1 MEREL
6 SVTAITPDGPRT
18 ELELLERDGF
28 VVLQHV
34 LGDPEVEAI
43 RRALEPHLER
53 TPMGRN
59 RFEGLRTQR
68 VYALLAKSAVF
79 GELAS
84 HPRVLPLLDH
94 VLQPNY
100 LLSAALAI
108 KLAPGEDRQ
117 ALHVDDGFYSWI
129 ARPRR
134 PVGVSVIWAIDD
146 FTEVNGATEVIPGSH
161 LWGDERPET
170 EDPRIQPVL
179 MPAGSAVVFQGT
191 LWHRGGA
198 NRSSAPRL
206 AITPQYCQPWARQM
220 ENMTLAVPPE
230 VVSGYPR
237 RVQELLGYS
246 IHPPFM
252 GHVNGMHPARL
263 IDPDYVERDRA
274 DARRAA
280 EMLERRRGSAR

>member
-1 MEREL
+1 
-6 SVTAITPDGPRT
+6 
-18 ELELLERDGF
+18 
-28 VVLQHV
+28 
-34 LGDPEVEAI
+34 
-43 RRALEPHLER
+43 
-53 TPMGRN
+53 
-59 RFEGLRTQR
+59 
-68 VYALLAKSAVF
+68 
-79 GELAS
+79 
-84 HPRVLPLLDH
+84 VLPLLDH

-100 LLSAALAI
+100 LLSATLAI

-117 ALHVDDGFYSWI
+117 ALHFDDGFYSWI

-134 PVGVSVIWAIDD
+134 PVGVSVIWAIDE

-161 LWGDERPET
+161 LWGDERPEV

-220 ENMTLAVPPE
+220 ENMTLAVPPD

-246 IHPPFM
+246 IHPPFI
-252 GHVNGMHPARL
+252 GHVNGMPPARI
-263 IDPDYVERDRA
+263 IDPDYAGRDRE
-274 DARRAA
+274 DARRAT
-280 EMLERRRGSAR
+280 EMLERRR